1 MKKPVKKNAKDKS
14 KRPVLDERVKPI
26 IEAIEAAAALFDQES
41 DALET
46 GGPLVLESL
55 YEQKREMEK
64 RIKAATVRAIDD
76 GLSLQVETLE
86 AQAIEK
92 SLEVLRIAANRNA
105 ESLQGVQS
113 ALDHVNSLIR
123 RSASDNGS
131 EGMYDRHAKKVD
143 ARAKTMVGFGI
154 SI

>member
-14 KRPVLDERVKPI
+14 KKLILDERVKPI

-41 DALET
+41 DVLEA
-46 GGPLVLESL
+46 GGPLALESL

-64 RIKAATVRAIDD
+64 RIKAATVRAVDD
-76 GLSLQVETLE
+76 GLSLQVETPE

-105 ESLQGVQS
+105 ESLQGVQN